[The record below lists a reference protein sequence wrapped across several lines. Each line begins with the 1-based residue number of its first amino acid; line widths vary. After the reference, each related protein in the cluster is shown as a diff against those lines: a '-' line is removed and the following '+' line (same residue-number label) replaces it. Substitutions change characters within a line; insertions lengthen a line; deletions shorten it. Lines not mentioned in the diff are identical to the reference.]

1 MRFVL
6 LGSLVV
12 GGAFLFPQASMGNQQ
27 SSVHL
32 GAEDNV
38 NSRYTVESIEVA
50 GEAQPVLP
58 QSLRERVAS
67 LIGARFDPAQFDEL
81 AQEIRKQL
89 HLRSVEPHIVRG
101 TAPDRVRVLLVAER
115 RSVEFDVSVPKFLY
129 HSSQGW
135 SAQVQAST
143 TIARTNVVHVGL
155 VSDGD
160 ELTERFSGV
169 NAGYEN
175 LGTVGN
181 FVHTA
186 FLVEDL
192 HEEWKAATVAADGPH
207 QADLYRARRNLQ
219 PEAIFVVAKPLTL
232 TVGLSFEEMD
242 MENPATSSR
251 NANAIVAV
259 LRYSD
264 QLEGAADP
272 QQIDFNYTLRTA
284 NGLGGDYHYTR
295 HSAGAHYSVQFGRST
310 LSDEALAGEISGFA
324 PLYERFVV
332 GNSTLLRGWNRY
344 EIDPLGGN
352 RILHNSVDYSFR
364 VRGDGSASRLDAK
377 PDSKPDSKQGSV
389 EVFYDAGVLWNQG
402 QPAPLRNSMGIGYR
416 QSVFSLALAF
426 PFREGR
432 VEPVFMIGMNY

>member
-1 MRFVL
+1 MRFL
-6 LGSLVV
+6 LLSSLVA
-12 GGAFLFPQASMGNQQ
+12 GGAFLFPQNIWGSQQ
-27 SSVHL
+27 PEIHL
-32 GAEDNV
+32 LAEDNV

-50 GEAQPVLP
+50 GEAQPALP
-58 QSLRERVAS
+58 QSLKKRVAS

-101 TAPDRVRVLLVAER
+101 TAPDRVRVLLVTER

-155 VSDGD
+155 LSDND
-160 ELTERFSGV
+160 ELTERFAGVDSGF
-169 NAGYEN
+169 EN
-175 LGTVGN
+175 LNTGWN
-181 FVHTA
+181 FLHTA
-186 FLVEDL
+186 FLAEDL
-192 HEEWKAATVAADGPH
+192 HEQWNQATAIADGPR

-219 PEAIFVVAKPLTL
+219 PEAIFVLAKPLTL
-232 TVGLSFEEMD
+232 TVGLSFEQMD
-242 MENPATSSR
+242 MENASLGER
-251 NANAIVAV
+251 NANAIIAI

-264 QLEGAADP
+264 RIEGPADP
-272 QQIDFNYTLRTA
+272 QEIAFDYSLRA
-284 NGLGGDYHYTR
+284 ASGIGGDYHYTR
-295 HSAGAHYSVQFGRST
+295 HSAGAHYSLQFGRST
-310 LSDEALAGEISGFA
+310 LADDALAGEISGFA

-332 GNSTLLRGWNRY
+332 GTSTLLRGWNRY
-344 EIDPLGGN
+344 QIDPLGGN

-364 VRGDGSASRLDAK
+364 VRGDGSAK
-377 PDSKPDSKQGSV
+377 PSSKQGAV
-389 EVFYDAGVLWNQG
+389 EVFYDAGLLWNQG
-402 QPAPLRNSMGIGYR
+402 QSAPLRNSMGVGYR

-432 VEPVFMIGMNY
+432 TEPVFMVGMNY